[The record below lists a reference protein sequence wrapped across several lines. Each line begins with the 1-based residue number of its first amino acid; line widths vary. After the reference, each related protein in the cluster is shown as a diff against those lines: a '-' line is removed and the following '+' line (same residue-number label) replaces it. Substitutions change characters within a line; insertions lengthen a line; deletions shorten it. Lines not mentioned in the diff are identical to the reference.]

1 MDIFILVFKILTAII
16 VYFIGLFVAIW
27 VVNCCYV
34 WITEWID
41 NEFFWFCSSVEK
53 KLEKIFTKK
62 GG

>member
-53 KLEKIFTKK
+53 KT
-62 GG
+62 